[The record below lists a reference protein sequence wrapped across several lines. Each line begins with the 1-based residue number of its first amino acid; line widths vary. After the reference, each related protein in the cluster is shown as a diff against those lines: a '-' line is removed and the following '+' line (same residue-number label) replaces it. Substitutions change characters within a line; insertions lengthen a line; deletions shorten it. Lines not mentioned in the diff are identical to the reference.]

1 MLAEPPAHSRALTI
15 GTLPTILILF
25 LSLAALG
32 LRFVHLEAD
41 FPYQINWSGDLY
53 TDEGWYS
60 NNAIAYQLTGRWIL
74 EGDFNPIV
82 SLPVIPVIQAAAFN
96 LLGFGLTT
104 ARITEVVFSIL
115 VCLLSYRLVTRMADG
130 LSGLATL
137 FLLSTNFT
145 VFAFS
150 RLAILELPMT
160 ALTVLSL
167 LVAVSARGPSALRL
181 VLASLAFCLATLTK
195 TTALFGLP
203 SLLYLI
209 WTAQPSGRKG
219 LPAAAAALALITL
232 LLGGYYA
239 IAEATD
245 PQSVALFAATEFTP
259 RLEGTLPSIGW
270 ALGRTVWNGL
280 VLDRLA
286 YPLTILSLPLFL
298 VVSRR
303 ARTDRLVIACTLWIA
318 SSFAALAVRGYLPP
332 RYYLP
337 LSVPLACLL
346 GVMAV
351 RAFQALRPSPRSY
364 VPLVFLAGI
373 GGINLIGIG
382 SHLASPQF
390 SFIEMARDVE
400 ARIEAHGGNPL
411 LIGNIANSVSL
422 ATGLASINSE
432 LGTRDLAWKL
442 EKYRPGYYL
451 ALGEEKPTVRK
462 LNEVYEL
469 QPLASY
475 DVFGNYYDGKQVQL
489 YKLILR
495 P

>member
-1 MLAEPPAHSRALTI
+1 LLAERLAHSRSVTI
-15 GTLPTILILF
+15 GTLPIILILF
-25 LSLAALG
+25 ISLSALG

-60 NNAIAYQLTGRWIL
+60 NNAIAHALTGRWII

-82 SLPVIPVIQAAAFN
+82 SLPVFPLAQAGAFN

-115 VCLLSYRLVTRMADG
+115 VCMLSYRLVTRMADG

-145 VFAFS
+145 IFAFS

-160 ALTVLSL
+160 ALTLVSL
-167 LVAVSARGPSALRL
+167 LLAVSTRGPRALNL
-181 VLASLAFCLATLTK
+181 ALASLAFCLATLTK

-209 WTAQPSGRKG
+209 WTVQPSGRKG
-219 LPAAAAALALITL
+219 LLAASAALALVAMV
-232 LLGGYYA
+232 LGVYYA
-239 IAEATD
+239 IADAGD
-245 PQSVALFAATEFTP
+245 PESVALFATTEFTP

-286 YPLTILSLPLFL
+286 YPLAMLSLPVFL

-318 SSFAALAVRGYLPP
+318 ISFAALAVRGYLPP

-337 LSVPLACLL
+337 LSVPMACLL

-364 VPLVFLAGI
+364 VPLVLLAGI
-373 GGINLIGIG
+373 GAVNLIGIARL
-382 SHLASPQF
+382 LASPQF
-390 SFIEMARDVE
+390 SFIEMAQDVE
-400 ARIEAHGGNPL
+400 AQIEAHGGDPL
-411 LIGNIANSVSL
+411 LIGNMANSISL

-432 LGTRDLAWKL
+432 LGTRDLSWKL

-451 ALGEEKPTVRK
+451 ALGEEKPTVRE
-462 LNEVYEL
+462 LSEVYEL

-475 DVFGNYYDGKQVQL
+475 DVFGNYYNGKQVQL

>member
-1 MLAEPPAHSRALTI
+1 MAEPLAHPRSVTI
-15 GTLPTILILF
+15 GSLPTILILF
-25 LSLAALG
+25 ISLSALG
-32 LRFVHLEAD
+32 LRFVDLEAD
-41 FPYQINWSGDLY
+41 FPHQINWSGDLY

-60 NNAIAYQLTGRWIL
+60 NNAIAHELTGRWII
-74 EGDFNPIV
+74 EGDFNPII
-82 SLPVIPVIQAAAFN
+82 SLPVFSLIQAGAFD

-104 ARITEVVFSIL
+104 ARVTEVVFSIL
-115 VCLLSYRLVTRMADG
+115 VCLLSYRLVTRLADG

-160 ALTVLSL
+160 ALTLVSLLLAVSSRGPRALSL
-167 LVAVSARGPSALRL
+167 A
-181 VLASLAFCLATLTK
+181 LASLAFCLATLTK

-209 WTAQPSGRKG
+209 WTGRTSGRRG
-219 LPAAAAALALITL
+219 LLAASAALALIAL
-232 LLGGYYA
+232 VLSVYYA
-239 IAEATD
+239 LADAGD
-245 PQSVALFAATEFTP
+245 PESVALFAATEFTP
-259 RLEGTLPSIGW
+259 RLEGSLPSIGW

-286 YPLTILSLPLFL
+286 YPLAILSLPLFL

-303 ARTDRLVIACTLWIA
+303 ARTDRLVIACSIWIA
-318 SSFAALAVRGYLPP
+318 ISFAALAARGYLPP

-351 RAFQALRPSPRSY
+351 RASQALRPSRRSY
-364 VPLVFLAGI
+364 VPLVLLAGI
-373 GGINLIGIG
+373 GAVNLIGIAR
-382 SHLASPQF
+382 HLASPQF
-390 SFIEMARDVE
+390 SFIEMAQDVE
-400 ARIEAHGGNPL
+400 SQIEARGGDPL
-411 LIGNIANSVSL
+411 LIGNLVNSVSL
-422 ATGLASINSE
+422 ATGLPSINSE
-432 LGTRDLAWKL
+432 LGTRDLSWKL
-442 EKYRPGYYL
+442 ETYRPGYYL
-451 ALGEEKPTVRK
+451 ALGEEKSTVRA
-462 LNEVYEL
+462 LSEVYEL

-475 DVFGNYYDGKQVQL
+475 DVFGNYYGGKQVHL
-489 YKLILR
+489 YKLNAK

>member
-1 MLAEPPAHSRALTI
+1 LLAEPPAHPRALTL
-15 GTLPTILILF
+15 GTLPTIVIFF
-25 LSLAALG
+25 LSLSALG
-32 LRFVHLEAD
+32 LRFVQLEAD

-60 NNAIAYQLTGRWIL
+60 NNAIAHALTGRWII
-74 EGDFNPIV
+74 EGDFNPII
-82 SLPVIPVIQAAAFN
+82 SLPVFPLLQAGAFS

-130 LSGLATL
+130 LSGLATV

-160 ALTVLSL
+160 ALLVASL
-167 LVAVSARGPSALRL
+167 LVAASTRAARPPILA
-181 VLASLAFCLATLTK
+181 LASLAFCLAALTK
-195 TTALFGLP
+195 TTAMFGLP

-209 WTAQPSGRKG
+209 WTAQTSGRKG
-219 LPAAAAALALITL
+219 GLAATAALALIGTV
-232 LLGGYYA
+232 LGAYYA
-239 IAEATD
+239 VVDAGD
-245 PQSVALFAATEFTP
+245 PESVALFAATEFTP
-259 RLEGTLPSIGW
+259 RLEGSLPSIGW

-286 YPLTILSLPLFL
+286 YPLTVLSLPLYL

-318 SSFAALAVRGYLPP
+318 SAFAALAVRGYLPP

-351 RAFQALRPSPRSY
+351 RAFHALRPSPGSY
-364 VPLVFLAGI
+364 LPLVLLAGI
-373 GGINLIGIG
+373 GGANLFGIA

-390 SFIEMARDVE
+390 SFSRMARDVE
-400 ARIEAHGGNPL
+400 AQIQAHGGDPL
-411 LIGNIANSVSL
+411 LIGNMANSISL
-422 ATGLASINSE
+422 VTGLPSINSE

-451 ALGEEKPTVRK
+451 ALGEEKPTVRELSK
-462 LNEVYEL
+462 AYEL

-475 DVFGNYYDGKQVQL
+475 DVFGNYYNGKQVQL
-489 YKLILR
+489 YKLTLR